1 MTALGEGSK
10 RRDMEAELLH
20 PAKAAVCSPGTGGMV
35 LAITVGLR
43 ASYMH
48 TAICP
53 AEAQSVHTY
62 IRPTMLSA

>member
-10 RRDMEAELLH
+10 RRDMEAEPLH
-20 PAKAAVCSPGTGGMV
+20 RTEAAVCSPGTGGIV
-35 LAITVGLR
+35 LVITVNLQ

-53 AEAQSVHTY
+53 AEARLVHTY
-62 IRPTMLSA
+62 IRPTMFSA